1 MKRKTKC
8 PVLPDD
14 KKRDRKRNYKT
25 SCLLPPPFSLMLIAL
40 LFLLPG
46 CKDEN
51 EKNEEIESFHTDIT
65 NVVDATTE
73 FVENAVVYES
83 SRFDILSSEEIKT
96 VFENYIT
103 AGEIFIEHMEKVQGN
118 SYNTKGIL
126 NEPVVECVSAVSGF
140 FDISGISPGMVKDL
154 GDLIRDTRDTVA
166 ALNTALQQGIIDD
179 NQYLDLM
186 NNVRTNKPL
195 DAVGIGFSSIVGAGA
210 GAFTTLA
217 CGAAGVATLPALVTV
232 GVVGGTVG
240 YGTYRIWS
248 WYKGGTKSDEFFYI
262 SSASASLG
270 EPIPATLFAD
280 GASMA
285 IAIDGYAPV
294 LIENFP
300 YPESGNFMS
309 IEVDGEKLSD
319 IKSSDHP
326 ANLKNSNNLIEVC
339 FIQELA
345 SGNDCNEITFVSGY
359 ATPQNPAPGQNVS
372 VTGSV
377 MPVVEGC
384 EIHFSIIG
392 TDGYTSSGTYSTNA
406 QGQAYF
412 GIPGAAPGVIDK
424 VTIQSANGAS
434 YVVTYV
440 FSGSEKASASG
451 SSENNFRIE
460 PR

>member
-8 PVLPDD
+8 TELPQGKNRDCKNKFQVLP
-14 KKRDRKRNYKT
+14 
-25 SCLLPPPFSLMLIAL
+25 LIPPAFSILLIAL

-46 CKDEN
+46 CEEDN
-51 EKNEEIESFHTDIT
+51 EKKEEIESFHNDIT

-83 SRFDILSSEEIKT
+83 SRFDILSPEEINT
-96 VFENYIT
+96 VFENYIL
-103 AGEIFIEHMEKVQGN
+103 AGENFIEYMEKVQGN
-118 SYNTKGIL
+118 SHNTKGIL

-140 FDISGISPGMVKDL
+140 FDVSGISPGMVKDL

-179 NQYLDLM
+179 DQYTNLM

-195 DAVGIGFSSIVGAGA
+195 DAVGIGFSSIMGAGA

-248 WYKGGTKSDEFFYI
+248 WYRGGTKSDEFIYI
-262 SSASASLG
+262 SSATATLG
-270 EPIPATLFAD
+270 EPIPSTLFAD
-280 GASMA
+280 GASMV

-294 LIENFP
+294 LIENYP
-300 YPESGNFMS
+300 YPDTGNLMT
-309 IEVDGEKLSD
+309 IEIDGEKLSD
-319 IKSSDHP
+319 LKSSDYP
-326 ANLKNSNNLIEVC
+326 ANLKNSDNVTEVC

-345 SGNDCNEITFVSGY
+345 TGNDCNEITFVSGY
-359 ATPQNPAPGQNVS
+359 ATPQSPAPGQNVS

-392 TDGYTSSGTYSTNA
+392 TDGYTSSGTYNTNA
-406 QGQAYF
+406 QGQANF

-424 VTIQSANGAS
+424 VTIQTANGAS

-440 FSGSEKASASG
+440 FSESKETSASG
-451 SSENNFRIE
+451 SGKNNFRIQ
-460 PR
+460 R